1 MFSELNEKVSKI
13 RSMVDFVHSRFPRF
27 ANSCFLIIRLL
38 SNLTSSAFSSSKRMK
53 VVSEQ
58 KKKRS
63 TTKPT
68 TFQRQRWKASAQAS
82 PCSLLQLKTY
92 LVSSAYWIGVEPSS
106 GTLLY
111 ATTFFPISI
120 NWYCVDGR
128 LFFVF
133 ICSNVLFV
141 SRTVA
146 RYRCSRAYFTIDLH
160 YMTTSNAEWE
170 NDLLRHDKKRHERS
184 EEIVSH
190 RMAKKRVRLCKQ
202 ARKKRIVDFNSNK
215 KAAAAVEAEN

>member
-38 SNLTSSAFSSSKRMK
+38 SNLTSSAFFSSSKRMK

-92 LVSSAYWIGVEPSS
+92 LVSSAAC
-106 GTLLY
+106 LLNRSRAIERNSLIRY
-111 ATTFFPISI
+111 NFFPISI

-202 ARKKRIVDFNSNK
+202 ARKKKIVDFNSNK
-215 KAAAAVEAEN
+215 KRQQQ